1 MTLDDIAYMLGSL
14 NIYIIYG
21 TAAALTVVPIL
32 YRTGL
37 LRVPRPLAL
46 VCWYAVILMAVSWL
60 AFHAAYFATHDPR
73 DSGLGTLARTL
84 AFVPV
89 YACALIVAFAYPR
102 KRPQHDIPT

>member
-1 MTLDDIAYMLGSL
+1 MLDDIAYLLGSL
-14 NIYIIYG
+14 NIYLIYG

-37 LRVPRPLAL
+37 LRVPRLVALA
-46 VCWYAVILMAVSWL
+46 CWYAVILMALSWL

-89 YACALIVAFAYPR
+89 YVCALVTAFAYPK
-102 KRPQHDIPT
+102 KRPLT